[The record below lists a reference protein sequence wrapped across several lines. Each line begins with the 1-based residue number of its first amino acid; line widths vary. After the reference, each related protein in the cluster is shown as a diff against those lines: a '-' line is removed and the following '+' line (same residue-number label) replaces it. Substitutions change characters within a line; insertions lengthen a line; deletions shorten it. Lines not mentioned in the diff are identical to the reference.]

1 MTHAE
6 LIRLTTLS
14 STAGCAAKM
23 GPAALASVLEPL
35 TQVFLRA
42 TNRPYLEKP
51 VKPAELRTFV
61 SKLVSEVH

>member
-23 GPAALASVLEPL
+23 GPAALANQTYVRSDYP
-35 TQVFLRA
+35 TPR
-42 TNRPYLEKP
+42 
-51 VKPAELRTFV
+51 
-61 SKLVSEVH
+61 S